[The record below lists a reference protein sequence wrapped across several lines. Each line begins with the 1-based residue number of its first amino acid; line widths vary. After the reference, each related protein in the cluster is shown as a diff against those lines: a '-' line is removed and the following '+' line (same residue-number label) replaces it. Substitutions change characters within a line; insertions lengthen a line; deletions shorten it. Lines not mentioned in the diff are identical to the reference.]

1 MPIVRA
7 DAAERGTSLTFDKV
21 RPMSSVPVATE
32 RAGWQTRRVRSLPQ
46 AAAVYVAAVW
56 LAAVVA
62 AAVAVVAHGVH
73 SDDWTAFALL
83 LPLTA
88 AAPLFRVAVGR
99 NYSLHTG
106 PAFIVAGALV
116 LHPWM
121 MLALV
126 GALVLPQLIRERFPW
141 YIHLFNVA
149 NYTLSALAASF
160 AVAAIGRGG
169 DLQFA
174 VCGLAAVVTF
184 VLVNHALLAVMLRLG
199 RGHSF
204 HASGLFSP
212 ASLAIELAIAGL
224 GVALGAFA
232 EFNPWLLPALLAPLL
247 LAHRSFSTLALL
259 RESEERFRTM
269 FESAPTTMMML
280 GVDGR
285 LVAVNRSAELLLGY
299 DASELLG
306 GDTTMLR
313 HPDDAEELTALLADV
328 LSGERDLFRR
338 EARYIRKDGE
348 TVVAQ
353 LAVALARDADG
364 QPGYVIAMAEDVT
377 EQKQLEERLRQS
389 QKLEAIGRLAGG
401 VAHDFNNMLTAIGGY
416 TALALEQV
424 EPGSAP
430 HGDLEEVRK
439 ATDRAALL
447 TRQLLAFSRKQVLVP
462 ELLNLNA
469 VVLELET
476 MLRPLIGEDIVLAT
490 ELDRALGPIE
500 ADPGQLQQVV
510 MNLVVNARDA
520 MPNGGRIA
528 IATANAE
535 VGGNDDSI
543 EPGRYI
549 TLTVRD
555 TGEGIDEETLLQV
568 FEPFFTT
575 KDAGKGTGLGL
586 ATVYGI
592 VKQSGGYVAVESEVG
607 VGSAF
612 TIYLRRADG
621 VVQPAS
627 GHVPTPVVAV
637 PPAPE
642 PLPAQARVLVVED
655 EEVIRGLVGQ
665 VLRAEGYDVVLAAD
679 GGEALEAA
687 GRMPVDVLLT
697 DLTMPG
703 IGGQELADRLREQAP
718 GLRVLFMSG
727 FATGGDFSASALPPL
742 TAFVEKPFTFALLT
756 DQMRELMQAE
766 VYVD

>member
-1 MPIVRA
+1 
-7 DAAERGTSLTFDKV
+7 
-21 RPMSSVPVATE
+21 MSSVHVAPK
-32 RAGWQTRRVRSLPQ
+32 RAGWQTRRVGSLPQ
-46 AAAVYVAAVW
+46 SASLYVAAVC

-62 AAVAVVAHGVH
+62 ATVAVVAHGADEH
-73 SDDWTAFALL
+73 DWTAFALL
-83 LPLTA
+83 VPLTA
-88 AAPLFRVAVGR
+88 IAPLFRVAVGR

-121 MLALV
+121 MLGLV
-126 GALVLPQLIRERFPW
+126 AALVLPQLVRERFPW
-141 YIHLFNVA
+141 YIHLFNIA

-160 AVAAIGRGG
+160 AVIAIGTEG
-169 DLQFA
+169 DLRFA
-174 VCGLAAVVTF
+174 LAGLAAAVSF

-199 RGHSF
+199 RGHAF
-204 HASGLFSP
+204 RASGLFSP
-212 ASLAIELAIAGL
+212 SSLAIELAIAGL

-232 EFNPWLLPALLAPLL
+232 GFNPWLLPALLAPLL

-259 RESEERFRTM
+259 RQSEERFRTM
-269 FESAPTTMMML
+269 FESAPTTMLML
-280 GVDGR
+280 GLDGK
-285 LVAVNRSAELLLGY
+285 LLAANRSAELLLGY
-299 DASELLG
+299 SEAELLG
-306 GDTTMLR
+306 GDTRMLR
-313 HPDDAEELTALLADV
+313 HPDDAEEVAGLLAELV
-328 LSGERDLFRR
+328 RGERDQFRR
-338 EARYIRKDGE
+338 ETRYVRKDGE
-348 TVVAQ
+348 TVVVQ
-353 LAVALARDADG
+353 LAVALVRDADG
-364 QPGYVIAMAEDVT
+364 KPDYVIAMAEDVT
-377 EQKQLEERLRQS
+377 EQKTLEERLRQS

-416 TALALEQV
+416 TDLALEHA
-424 EPGSAP
+424 EPGSAL

-462 ELLNLNA
+462 ELLNLNG

-476 MLRPLIGEDIVLAT
+476 MLRPLIGEDVVLNA
-490 ELDRALGPIE
+490 ELDPALGPIE

-520 MPNGGRIA
+520 MPNGGKVT
-528 IATANAE
+528 IATANVD
-535 VGGNDDSI
+535 VGDNDDAI
-543 EPGRYI
+543 EPGRYV

-555 TGEGIDEETLLQV
+555 TGEGIDEATLLQI

-612 TIYLRRADG
+612 TIYLLRADG
-621 VVQPAS
+621 VVQPQS
-627 GHVPTPVVAV
+627 EPMPVPVVEA
-637 PPAPE
+637 PPVAAAE
-642 PLPAQARVLVVED
+642 PVRAAARVLVVED
-655 EEVIRGLVGQ
+655 EEVIRGLVDQ

-679 GGEALEAA
+679 GDEAIELA
-687 GRMPVDVLLT
+687 GRAPVDVLLT

-703 IGGQELADRLREQAP
+703 IGGHELADRLRERAP
-718 GLRVLFMSG
+718 GLKVMFMSG
-727 FATGGDFSASALPPL
+727 FAEGGDFSASALPPL
-742 TAFVEKPFTFALLT
+742 TVFLEKPFTFSMLSER
-756 DQMRELMQAE
+756 MRELVEQPADV
-766 VYVD
+766 VYSN